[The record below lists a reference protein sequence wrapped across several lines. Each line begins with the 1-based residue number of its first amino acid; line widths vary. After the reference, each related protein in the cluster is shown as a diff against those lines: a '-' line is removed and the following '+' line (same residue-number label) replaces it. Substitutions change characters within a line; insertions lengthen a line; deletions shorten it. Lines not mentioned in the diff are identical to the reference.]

1 MTVYLHGYTHEAIN
15 LCMKLVILRDWAAHL
30 RQRPLGQLRHNREV
44 QAGTW
49 PFEAVQNADQGHQ
62 N

>member
-15 LCMKLVILRDWAAHL
+15 LCMKQGILRGLAVHL
-30 RQRPLGQLRHNREV
+30 PQCPQGQLQRNREV
-44 QAGTW
+44 RAETW
-49 PFEAVQNADQGHQ
+49 PLEAVQNADQGHQ